1 MIHATAIVH
10 SRAEIADDCEIGPY
24 VVIGEGVSIDSGTS
38 VGSHTVIEG
47 QTRIGKN
54 NRISPHASLG
64 TAPQDI
70 KYKGSPTTLEIGD
83 GNQIRE
89 FVTINRGTEGEGG
102 TRLGSNNMI
111 MITSHIA
118 HDCVIGDSCILVT
131 STLAGHVEVG
141 DHATLGGGTYVYQFV
156 RIGTYAFTGARA
168 WINMDLPPYM
178 AASGQER
185 SWLHGV
191 NAVGLRRS
199 QVPAATRRQLDQ
211 AFRALFMEGRS
222 RKEALRKL
230 SEFEQ
235 TAEIENLYKFMAAPS
250 KHGVIHWRPSSQRE
264 RGSNQLHFT
273 QHLDA
278 GVGGL

>member
-10 SRAEIADDCEIGPY
+10 PRAEIASDCEIGPY
-24 VVIGEGVSIDSGTS
+24 AVIGEGVCIDSGTRI
-38 VGSHTVIEG
+38 GSHTVIEG
-47 QTRIGKN
+47 RTRIGKN
-54 NRISPHASLG
+54 NSISPHVALG
-64 TAPQDI
+64 TAPQDL
-70 KYKGSPTTLEIGD
+70 KYKGSPTSLEIGD
-83 GNQIRE
+83 DNQIRE
-89 FVTINRGTEGEGG
+89 FVTINRGTEGGGG

-118 HDCVIGDSCILVT
+118 HDCVIGDNCILVT
-131 STLAGHVEVG
+131 STLAGHVEVA

-191 NAVGLRRS
+191 NVVGLRRGK
-199 QVPAATRRQLDQ
+199 VPAGRRRQLDQ
-211 AFRALFMEGRS
+211 AFRVLFMEERS
-222 RKEALRKL
+222 RKEALSKL

-235 TAEIENLYKFMAAPS
+235 TPEIENLYQFMAAPS

-264 RGSNQLHFT
+264 RGTTQLHFT